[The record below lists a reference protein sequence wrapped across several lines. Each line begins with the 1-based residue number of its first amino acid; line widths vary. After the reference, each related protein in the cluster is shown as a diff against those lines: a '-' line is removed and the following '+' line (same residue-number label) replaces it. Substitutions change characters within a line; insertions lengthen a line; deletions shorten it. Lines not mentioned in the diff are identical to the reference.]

1 MLFVAYT
8 KHITRKYRIN
18 KYSDKHALIGLYIV
32 LYILFCS
39 TIYIKILPWIKHTCN
54 PIAPSSVKTNKTS
67 NIFIFLVS

>member
-39 TIYIKILPWIKHTCN
+39 TIYIKIL
-54 PIAPSSVKTNKTS
+54 S
-67 NIFIFLVS
+67 